1 MTNTR
6 NYKVGLSTEATET
19 ETYFITTEFAG
30 FDNVVDLTCLMDL
43 YDTLDI
49 VNGNGKFVI
58 VWD

>member
-1 MTNTR
+1 MTMTR
-6 NYKVGLSTEATET
+6 NYKVASSTEET
-19 ETYFITTEFAG
+19 KSETYFITTEFTG

-49 VNGNGKFVI
+49 VNGNGKFVT